1 MSVGDE
7 TVTFAGGSAF
17 GGDQGRST
25 TVYRWQ
31 SDLDSEITDD
41 KTYEV
46 TINPDSAAPASY
58 AAGDPGGAAV
68 TVTDA
73 ESGVYL
79 TYQNVDS
86 S

>member
-1 MSVGDE
+1 MPGAAPS
-7 TVTFAGGSAF
+7 AGTRA
-17 GGDQGRST
+17 RST

-46 TINPDSAAPASY
+46 TINPDY

-79 TYQNVDS
+79 TYQNVYS

>member
-1 MSVGDE
+1 MPGAAPS
-7 TVTFAGGSAF
+7 AGTRA
-17 GGDQGRST
+17 RST

-31 SDLDSEITDD
+31 SNLDSEITDD